1 VASQLAPVAD
11 QIGPVALPYRSP
23 ANQPPT
29 RSRRAALGRMV
40 LLIVVVV
47 AATSLVRSYVVAP
60 FSIPSG
66 SMEQT
71 LQVGD
76 RILVDRIS
84 YRFTDVE
91 RGDIVVFDGTDTF
104 GRLGDGTGETDYV
117 KRVIGLPGD
126 HVVCCD
132 DRGRIT
138 VNDRPL
144 HERAYLH
151 PGDEPSDLRFDV
163 EVPPGRL
170 WLMGDH
176 RSDSLDSRAHL
187 GAPGGG
193 TVPVDRVVGRVLFV
207 VWPLDRVGGVPHVT
221 VGSAARRSPPP
232 GTEGR
237 TR

>member
-1 VASQLAPVAD
+1 
-11 QIGPVALPYRSP
+11 
-23 ANQPPT
+23 
-29 RSRRAALGRMV
+29 M
-40 LLIVVVV
+40 LLLLTVVVI
-47 AATSLVRSYVVAP
+47 ATSLVRSYVVAP

-66 SMEQT
+66 SMENT

-76 RILVDRIS
+76 RILVDRVS

-91 RGDIVVFDGTDTF
+91 RGDVVVFDGTDTF
-104 GRLGDGTGETDYV
+104 GRLGEGTGETDYV

-132 DRGRIT
+132 GGGRIT
-138 VNDRPL
+138 VNGTALP
-144 HERAYLH
+144 EQSYLH
-151 PGDEPSDLRFDV
+151 PGDDPSELRFDV
-163 EVPPGRL
+163 EVPAGRL

-176 RSDSLDSRAHL
+176 RADSLDSRAHL

-193 TVPVDRVVGRVLFV
+193 TVSLDRVIGRVMVV
-207 VWPLDRVGGVPHVT
+207 VWPLNRVGGLPSVT
-221 VGSAARRSPPP
+221 VGSALRRAPLS